1 MRIDCVLL
9 CDAATVREGLLHI
22 LGGGV
27 TRVHRPEYPA
37 PLGAALAIRIM
48 IHPTEAATDHQ
59 LQALLLAEDGEHVA
73 EIGIGFGVS
82 DPTHLVV
89 GEEAS
94 LPISL
99 TVGGIGL
106 PHPGAFSFELLIDGI
121 HQASVPFR
129 AEVAVAPSEPSDD
142 ENDRAETDE

>member
-27 TRVHRPEYPA
+27 TRVNRSEYPA
-37 PLGAALAIRIM
+37 PLGTTLAIRIM
-48 IHPTEAATDHQ
+48 IHPTETATDHQ
-59 LQALLLAEDGEHVA
+59 LQALLLDEDGLRVA
-73 EIGIGFGVS
+73 EIGIGFGVN
-82 DPTHLVV
+82 DPTQLTV

-99 TVGGIGL
+99 SLGGIQL
-106 PHPGAFSFELLIDGI
+106 PHEGAYSFELLIDGI

-129 AEVAVAPSEPSDD
+129 AQLIETLEPPGVEDNQ
-142 ENDRAETDE
+142 EEETEP

>member
-9 CDAATVREGLLHI
+9 CDAVTVREGLLHI

-27 TRVHRPEYPA
+27 TRVHRPAYPA
-37 PLGAALAIRIM
+37 PLGACLAIRIM

-59 LQALLLAEDGEHVA
+59 LQALLQGADGQKVGD
-73 EIGIGFGVS
+73 ITIGFGVG
-82 DPTHLVV
+82 DPGQLVV

-94 LPISL
+94 LPLGLSM
-99 TVGGIGL
+99 VAGIPL
-106 PHPGAFSFELLIDGI
+106 PEHGAYSFELLIDGI

-129 AEVAVAPSEPSDD
+129 AEIIAEPADP
-142 ENDRAETDE
+142 EPQEAEE

>member
-37 PLGAALAIRIM
+37 PLGTSLAIRIM
-48 IHPTEAATDHQ
+48 IHPTEAASEHQ
-59 LQALLLAEDGEHVA
+59 LRALLLAEDGERVA

-82 DPTHLVV
+82 DPTQLTV

-94 LPISL
+94 LPITLSL
-99 TVGGIGL
+99 AAVGL
-106 PHPGAFSFELLIDGI
+106 PRPGAYSFEMLIDGI

-129 AEVAVAPSEPSDD
+129 AEVIEPSEEPD
-142 ENDRAETDE
+142 EDEETEAQ